1 MPNHVRTVVK
11 ISKLKKDDIDFIL
24 NTIASPLFDDTE
36 GIREELWKDKY
47 RIDFNKIIP
56 EPETEDECPDEY
68 KVNKDSHISIRE
80 EKPWFDWYEWHIAN
94 WGTKWGAYDC
104 YTKIGKS
111 YIKFIFSTAWN
122 VAQPIIERL
131 SLLGFPLEVK
141 YADEDWGSNCGVVTW
156 SREQGWESYNE
167 SSYMMKNPERFARE
181 LWNRY

>member
-1 MPNHVRTVVK
+1 MPNHVRTIVK
-11 ISKLKKDDIDFIL
+11 INKLKKDDIDIVL
-24 NTIASPLFDDTE
+24 NLIASPRIEDRPTE
-36 GIREELWKDKY
+36 Y
-47 RIDFNKIIP
+47 VIDFNKIIP

-68 KVNKDSHISIRE
+68 KVNKSSSIE
-80 EKPWFDWYEWHIAN
+80 LLKDKPWFNWYEWHIDH
-94 WGTKWGAYDC
+94 WGTKWGAYNC

-111 YIKFIFSTAWN
+111 YIKFVFSTAWS

-156 SREQGWESYNE
+156 SREQGWEIQFAKD
-167 SSYMMKNPERFARE
+167 MRNPVRFAKE

>member
-1 MPNHVRTVVK
+1 MPNHVRTVIK
-11 ISKLKKDDIDFIL
+11 INKLKKDDIDFIL
-24 NTIASPLFDDTE
+24 NTIASPFLHTPE
-36 GIREELWKDKY
+36 GIPVEY
-47 RIDFNKIIP
+47 AIDFNKIIP
-56 EPETEDECPDEY
+56 EPTTIEECPEDCRVKSAKEAHISEDEA
-68 KVNKDSHISIRE
+68 R
-80 EKPWFDWYEWHIAN
+80 PWFNWYEWHCTY

-156 SREQGWESYNE
+156 SHEQGWEIQFAKD
-167 SSYMMKNPERFARE
+167 MHNPERFARE
-181 LWNRY
+181 LWNKY

>member
-1 MPNHVRTVVK
+1 MPNHVKTVVK

-24 NTIASPLFDDTE
+24 NTIASPIIIPTDPIEKTE
-36 GIREELWKDKY
+36 Y
-47 RIDFNKIIP
+47 AIDFNKIIP
-56 EPETEDECPDEY
+56 EPTTIEECPEDCRVKSAKEAHISEDEA
-68 KVNKDSHISIRE
+68 R
-80 EKPWFDWYEWHIAN
+80 PWFNWYEWHCTY

-141 YADEDWGSNCGVVTW
+141 YADEDWGSNCGVITW
-156 SREQGWESYNE
+156 SHEQGWKIQFAKD
-167 SSYMMKNPERFARE
+167 MRDPERFARE